1 MRKGAIFV
9 LGIALLSRRAIAD
22 TPLSIWQR
30 AAHPH
35 AAEEAQRHANVRS
48 FIDAGRSSLP
58 PFARDSVFE
67 HVRVMLETS
76 GAQVSTDVRL
86 RFDLGEVYEALERHE
101 EAISV
106 LEPALQMA
114 PEHPEAAH
122 AFLTLAYAHAKR
134 DEPMFERDAYVK
146 YLARLYDDRAKSIA
160 LLNLA
165 EAEMRL
171 GRLKEAVS
179 GYKDAFDLATSIPN
193 SQSASETATLAAWGL
208 AVAQDRSGDSFSA
221 ERTTELAL
229 RLDPGMKLIAHGENV
244 FFVPEYERLYYLGL
258 GAESAAK
265 HAEAPARTEAW
276 RDAELAWKAYVVRA
290 NPKDKWLSFA
300 KVHAARATRERERL
314 EAKRDRR

>member
-1 MRKGAIFV
+1 MKSSARIV
-9 LGIALLSRRAIAD
+9 LSGVLLTQFAHAD
-22 TPLSIWQR
+22 TPLSAWQR
-30 AAHPH
+30 AANPH
-35 AAEEAQRHANVRS
+35 AAQEEQRHANVRS

-58 PFARDSVFE
+58 PFARESVFD

-101 EAISV
+101 DAIAI
-106 LEPALQMA
+106 LEPALAMA
-114 PEHPEAAH
+114 PDHAEAAR

-165 EAEMRL
+165 EAEMRI

-179 GYKDAFDLATSIPN
+179 GYKDAFDLASSIPN
-193 SQSASETATLAAWGL
+193 SQSSSETATLAAWGL
-208 AVAQDRSGDSFSA
+208 AVAQDRTGDSFAA
-221 ERTTELAL
+221 ERTAELAL
-229 RLDPGMKLIAHGENV
+229 RLDPEMKLIAHGENV
-244 FFVPEYERLYYLGL
+244 FFVPEYERLYYLGI
-258 GAESAAK
+258 GAESMAK
-265 HAEAPARTEAW
+265 HAEASARVDAW

-290 NPKDKWLSFA
+290 NAKDKWLAFA
-300 KVHAARATRERERL
+300 KAHAARATKERERA
-314 EAKRDRR
+314 EAKRGR